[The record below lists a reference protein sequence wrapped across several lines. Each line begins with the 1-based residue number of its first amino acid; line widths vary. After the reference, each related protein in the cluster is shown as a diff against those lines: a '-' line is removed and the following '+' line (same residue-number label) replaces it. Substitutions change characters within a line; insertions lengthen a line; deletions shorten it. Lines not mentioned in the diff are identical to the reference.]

1 MGIAE
6 KIKILLIKRNMSQK
20 ALAESLGM
28 SAESFNNKLRRETFS
43 SEDLETIALKFNATY
58 NFKQWFKMNDTGE
71 EI

>member
-6 KIKILLIKRNMSQK
+6 KIKILLIKREMSQK

-28 SAESFNNKLRRETFS
+28 SAESFNNKLRRETFDF
-43 SEDLETIALKFNATY
+43 EDLKTIAAKLNATY
-58 NFKQWFKMNDTGE
+58 SFKQWFTLNDTGE

>member
-20 ALAESLGM
+20 TLAETLGLSPESL
-28 SAESFNNKLRRETFS
+28 NNKLRRETFKP
-43 SEDLETIALKFNATY
+43 EELETIAATLNARYT
-58 NFKQWFKMNDTGE
+58 FKEWFTLNDTGE

>member
-6 KIKILLIKRNMSQK
+6 KIKILLIKREMTQK

-28 SAESFNNKLRRETFS
+28 SAESLNNKLRRETFDT
-43 SEDLETIALKFNATY
+43 EELETIAVKLNATY
-58 NFKQWFKMNDTGE
+58 GFKEWFKMNDTGE